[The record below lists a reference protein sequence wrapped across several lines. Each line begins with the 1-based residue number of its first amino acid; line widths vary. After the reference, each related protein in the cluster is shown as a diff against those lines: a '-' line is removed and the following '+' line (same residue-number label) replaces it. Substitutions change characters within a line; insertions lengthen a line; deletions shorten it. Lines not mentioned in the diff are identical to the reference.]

1 MEDWK
6 KFEIECRNH
15 LQREYSNNDITFNVE
30 GGYNSYSSDI
40 QVIRDNNCFL
50 SIECKKNPAQCGQ
63 FVLSVDN
70 VNKKFI
76 YSPKNKTPLNDSSIK
91 IVEEMEEHFDECCV
105 ATTKDIPISEGAISQ
120 WVKNYYQN
128 TKQSKYCITNG
139 DGEFIIIPIDKLDEY
154 FTFSA
159 KYRVKKS
166 GSARPS
172 KKNIDELNKLL
183 ESLNVNTSIFF
194 CEKECYAKFNYS
206 QDEFVISGE
215 KYRYKFSKDGDVYKI
230 RRLSN
235 TKNANF
241 IVTIRLKKFK
251 QDNQDLIAFKKDLSK
266 TM

>member
-6 KFEIECRNH
+6 NFEIECRNH
-15 LQREYSNNDITFNVE
+15 LQREYSNNNITFNVE

-40 QVIRDNNCFL
+40 QVVRDNKCFL

-76 YSPKNKTPLNDSSIK
+76 YSPRNKTPLNESSKKVI
-91 IVEEMEEHFDECCV
+91 EEMEEHFEECCV
-105 ATTKDIPISEGAISQ
+105 ATTKDIPISEDVISQ

-128 TKQSKYCITNG
+128 IKQSKYCITNG
-139 DGEFIIIPIDKLDEY
+139 DDGFIIIPVDKLDEY

-172 KKNIDELNKLL
+172 KKNIDELNALL
-183 ESLNVNTSIFF
+183 KAHNINKSIEFRN
-194 CEKECYAKFNYS
+194 KECYADFNYE
-206 QDEFVISGE
+206 QDEFVLSGE
-215 KYRYKFSKDGDVYKI
+215 KYRYKFVKDGESYKI

-235 TKNANF
+235 TKNANY

-251 QDNQDLIAFKKDLSK
+251 QDKRYLKKFINDLNQQ
-266 TM
+266 